1 MNTLA
6 LFFMPS
12 ADVQQERYGTKS
24 FLLIKFILIS
34 ILFAIGYYFFSFITG
49 YLVAR
54 YVMIMASIIMVA
66 QLFSLKYHILSVKW
80 NSHLFVLVSWII
92 VASLSFASGGI
103 RSFVLPWISLIPI
116 ICLLLVG
123 SVMAWVWGFIG
134 LVTVVLF
141 TLMDVDHYLPE
152 HLMMRQN
159 DLWTASLLIG
169 LQFLILTITYIFDRQ
184 LSEARTVIEI
194 QNNELQARNINL
206 EEEIN
211 HRTKELIEYNHQLEQ
226 FAFISSHNLRAPV
239 ASILGLGNLLKIS
252 QSREDELAVS
262 QKLIH
267 ATVKLD
273 SVVKDLNMIL
283 EVRKN
288 INMTFV
294 DISLQQ
300 EVNLIL
306 FNLNHDIEVT
316 QAKIH
321 ISIGREDT
329 LRTVRPYFSS
339 IVFNLLSNALKY
351 RKPNKAPEIYLSIFQ
366 QGTFICISVS
376 DRGLGMDLSTIREK
390 LFTLYSRFHDH
401 IDGKGVGLYLVKTQ
415 AEALGGYVT
424 AESQVGAGTTIQ
436 VFIKEIE
443 KGTDN

>member
-1 MNTLA
+1 MKRLT

-12 ADVQQERYGTKS
+12 ADVEHERYGTRS
-24 FLLIKFILIS
+24 LLLIKFILIS

-49 YLVAR
+49 YLVVR
-54 YVMIMASIIMVA
+54 YVMVVASIIMVA
-66 QLFSLKYHILSVKW
+66 QLFSLKYQIVTVKW
-80 NSHLFVLVSWII
+80 NSHVFVFLSWII
-92 VASLSFASGGI
+92 VVSLSFASGGI

-123 SVMAWVWGFIG
+123 SVMAWVWSFIG
-134 LVTVVLF
+134 LATVVMF
-141 TLMDVDHYLPE
+141 TLVNVDQYLPVD
-152 HLMMRQN
+152 LMMKQN

-184 LSEARTVIEI
+184 LAEARSVIER
-194 QNNELQARNINL
+194 QNKELQVRNINL

-239 ASILGLGNLLKIS
+239 ASILGLGNLLKMG
-252 QSREDELAVS
+252 QTRDDEIVVT
-262 QKLIH
+262 QKLIQ
-267 ATVKLD
+267 AAVDLD
-273 SVVKDLNMIL
+273 RVVKDLNMIL

-288 INMTFV
+288 SHVTLV

-306 FNLNHDIEVT
+306 ASLNHDIEVT

-321 ISIGREDT
+321 VSIGREDT

-339 IVFNLLSNALKY
+339 IVINLLSNAIKY
-351 RKPNKAPEIYLSIFQ
+351 RKPNKVPEVYLSIFQ

-376 DRGLGMDLSTIREK
+376 DRGLGMDLSIIREK

-401 IDGKGVGLYLVKTQ
+401 IEGKGVGLYLVKSQ

-436 VFIKEIE
+436 VFIKEVE
-443 KGTDN
+443 KGTES